1 MWSRRLA
8 IGAVLLSLAFLM
20 FRDGPAGHPPP
31 ERAAAVAPEPIRVP
45 ARPAIV
51 SRAAWHADESIVK
64 EKAQYTGA
72 ARAVFIHHTN
82 NGNRYD
88 CADAPEMLRAV
99 QSDHVHDEGWD
110 DIGYNFIV
118 DRCGTIYE
126 GRAGGVTRS
135 VRGAHTKGFN
145 TDTVGIAALG
155 TFTDPS
161 TPVPQPMLDAI
172 ERIAAWKLRPGTDPR
187 GEVVLVSTNS
197 ESLYH
202 KGDSADLHVVS
213 GHRDSYETDCPGDA
227 LYAKLPEIR
236 EKTAALRKAVSGSP
250 DLIPATTSAARKRAG
265 GGPG

>member
-8 IGAVLLSLAFLM
+8 AGAVLLTLAFLILQ
-20 FRDGPAGHPPP
+20 DGPAAHAPPP
-31 ERAAAVAPEPIRVP
+31 ERAAAVAPERIRVP
-45 ARPAIV
+45 AAPPIV
-51 SRAAWHADESIVK
+51 SRAQWHADEKIVK

-88 CADAPEMLRAV
+88 CADAPEMMKAV
-99 QSDHVHDEGWD
+99 QADHVNDEGWD
-110 DIGYNFIV
+110 DIGYNFVV

-126 GRAGGVTRS
+126 GRAGGVTRP

-145 TDTVGIAALG
+145 ADTVGIAALG
-155 TFTDPS
+155 TFTDPN

-187 GEVVLVSTNS
+187 GDVILTSTNS
-197 ESLYH
+197 ESLYP
-202 KGDSADLHVVS
+202 KGNHADLQVIS
-213 GHRDSYETDCPGDA
+213 GHRDSYGTDCPGEA

-236 EKTAALRKAVSGSP
+236 EKTAALRKAVSGSA
-250 DLIPATTSAARKRAG
+250 DLLPAKAQAARKQPAQR
-265 GGPG
+265 

>member
-8 IGAVLLSLAFLM
+8 AGAVLLTLAFLIL
-20 FRDGPAGHPPP
+20 RDGPAVHAPSS
-31 ERAAAVAPEPIRVP
+31 ERAAAVAPERIRVP
-45 ARPAIV
+45 AEPRIV
-51 SRAAWHADESIVK
+51 SRAAWHADETIVK

-88 CADAPEMLRAV
+88 CDDAPEMLRAV
-99 QSDHVHDEGWD
+99 QSDHVNDEGWD
-110 DIGYNFIV
+110 DIGYNFVV

-145 TDTVGIAALG
+145 ADTVGIAALG
-155 TFTDPS
+155 TFTDPN

-172 ERIAAWKLRPGTDPR
+172 ERIAAWKLRPGTDPQ
-187 GEVVLVSTNS
+187 GMVTLVSTNS
-197 ESLYH
+197 ESLYP
-202 KGDSADLHVVS
+202 KGNSADLNVIS
-213 GHRDSYETDCPGDA
+213 GHRDSYGTDCPGDA

-236 EKTAALRKAVSGSP
+236 EKTAALRKAASGSA
-250 DLIPATTSAARKRAG
+250 DLLPAKARATGKRTAG
-265 GGPG
+265 Q

>member
-8 IGAVLLSLAFLM
+8 AGAVLLTLAFLIL
-20 FRDGPAGHPPP
+20 RDGPAVHAPSS
-31 ERAAAVAPEPIRVP
+31 ERAAAVAPERIRVP
-45 ARPAIV
+45 AEPRIV
-51 SRAAWHADESIVK
+51 SRAAWHADETIVK

-99 QSDHVHDEGWD
+99 QSDHVNDEGWD
-110 DIGYNFIV
+110 DIGYNFVV

-145 TDTVGIAALG
+145 ADTVGIAALG
-155 TFTDPS
+155 TFSDPT

-172 ERIAAWKLRPGTDPR
+172 ERIAAWKLRPGTDPH
-187 GEVVLVSTNS
+187 GMVTLVSTNS
-197 ESLYH
+197 ESLYP
-202 KGDSADLHVVS
+202 KGNSADLNVIS
-213 GHRDSYETDCPGDA
+213 GHRDSYGTDCPGDA

-236 EKTAALRKAVSGSP
+236 EKTAALRKAASGSV
-250 DLIPATTSAARKRAG
+250 DLLPAKARATGKRTAG
-265 GGPG
+265 Q